1 MVYIRNVL
9 RKGFDFN
16 KDIRVKYGNIHTIK
30 GLTFD
35 NVIVDLTMTRKEDYF
50 VQLRLKYTAYSRAI
64 YDYWTLPS
72 DGKWELGK
80 R

>member
-1 MVYIRNVL
+1 MTYINDIL
-9 RKGFDFN
+9 KKGFDFD
-16 KDIRVKYGNIHTIK
+16 KDIRVKYGNIHSIK

-35 NVIVDLTMTRKEDYF
+35 NVIVDLTVTRKEDYY

-64 YDYWTLPS
+64 YDYWTLAS
-72 DGKWELGK
+72 SGKWELGK

>member
-9 RKGFDFN
+9 RKGVDFN

-35 NVIVDLTMTRKEDYF
+35 NVIVDLTMTRKEDYY

-64 YDYWTLPS
+64 YDYWTLAPQS
-72 DGKWELGK
+72 RLELGK